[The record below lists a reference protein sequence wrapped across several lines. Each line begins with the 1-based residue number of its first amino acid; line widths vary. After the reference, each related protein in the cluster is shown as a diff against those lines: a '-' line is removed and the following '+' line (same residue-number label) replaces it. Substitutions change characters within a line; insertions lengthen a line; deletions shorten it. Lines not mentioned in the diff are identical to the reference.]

1 MVEGN
6 NMKIIDCKRIRD
18 KILNEETTEKL
29 KGKEFVV
36 LLKDDSP
43 ENLSYLKSIQR
54 NAEKYGVTVVAI
66 TLPQNAATWDIDHVI
81 KEEALRNREG
91 RLPKAVLMVGFGPA
105 EMRHSSANSS
115 VLRYVTLLD
124 SPIAPDVVRA
134 VETILHSVM
143 ADKFDKPTRTVVIGR
158 SELAVKAGFRLL
170 KHNHTVVFCHTQ
182 TENLDE
188 YCKSADVIV
197 SFAGCP
203 NLITGNMVKDGA
215 VIVSVGCGFQDGK
228 LCGDIDM
235 ESMKD
240 RDVLVTGTPGGVGIV
255 TTALLFESLTR

>member
-1 MVEGN
+1 
-6 NMKIIDCKRIRD
+6 MKIIDCKRIREE
-18 KILNEETTEKL
+18 ILNKETTARL

-43 ENLSYLKSIQR
+43 KNQSYLKSIER
-54 NAEKYGVTVVAI
+54 NAEKYGVSVVTI
-66 TLPQNAATWDIDHVI
+66 TLPKNATVWDIDYAI
-81 KEEALRNREG
+81 KEEALENRKG
-91 RLPKAVLMVGFGPA
+91 YLPAWVLMVGFTPG
-105 EMRHSSANSS
+105 ETLRISRLSS
-115 VLRYVTLLD
+115 VLHNATLLD
-124 SPIAPDVVRA
+124 SPFNPDVVRA
-134 VETILHSVM
+134 VETILRSVM
-143 ADKFDKPTRTVVIGR
+143 GDKFDRPTRTVVIGR

-182 TENLDE
+182 TENLEE
-188 YCKSADVIV
+188 YCRSANVIV

-215 VIVSVGCGFQDGK
+215 VIVSVGCGFKDGK

-240 RDVLVTGTPGGVGIV
+240 QDVLVTGTPGGVGLV